1 MSISKLHHDHNG
13 PVLIVRMNGSGA
25 TMLLD
30 HMGEHPQLFGYRLET
45 LFLPGYLINAGKYG
59 DLKDDT
65 NTRRHW
71 ENKRREFAIWKVN
84 KRNPLDLP
92 DDWKDTPR
100 SVAGVFDAMLP
111 KFTAR
116 AGKAIK
122 R

>member
-1 MSISKLHHDHNG
+1 
-13 PVLIVRMNGSGA
+13 MNGSGV

-45 LFLPGYLINAGKYG
+45 PFLTGCIINARKYG
-59 DLKDDT
+59 SLNEAT
-65 NTRRHW
+65 NIRRFCNNSRS
-71 ENKRREFAIWKVN
+71 ESAIWKVN